1 MLATPAKKPRGG
13 AARTHRE
20 RPHAE
25 RAHVAGR
32 HRSVVNRRQYDD
44 EPKRSLGAVI
54 LGPPERGKSLSRLVK
69 PRGYF
74 CPLKLCGKRCAPAV
88 AASPGARG
96 LEEPAQGLA

>member
-13 AARTHRE
+13 TAHTHRE

-44 EPKRSLGAVI
+44 EPKTQLGGRDP
-54 LGPPERGKSLSRLVK
+54 GPAGERVK
-69 PRGYF
+69 P
-74 CPLKLCGKRCAPAV
+74 L
-88 AASPGARG
+88 SPRQTARVF
-96 LEEPAQGLA
+96 LPVEVVW